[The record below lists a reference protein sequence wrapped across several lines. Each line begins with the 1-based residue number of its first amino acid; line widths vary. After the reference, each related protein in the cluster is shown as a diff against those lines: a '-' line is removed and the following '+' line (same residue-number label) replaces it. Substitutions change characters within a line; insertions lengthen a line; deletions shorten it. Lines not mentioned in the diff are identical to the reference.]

1 MGIATDIIFLVVAA
15 FGLGLLM
22 QRMGQPIVLGYIAA
36 GIVLGPHTGGLTV
49 SSREE
54 IDLLAELGVTLLLFG
69 LGLEFSLKA
78 LSPVKRVALIGTPI
92 QMALTLVLGA
102 ALGRMLGWDWTSSVW
117 LGALLAPSST
127 MVLLKTLM
135 NQGWL
140 GTLSSRVMIG
150 MLIVQDLALI
160 PLMIVLPELQRPS
173 EGLIQLGW
181 AFAKGG
187 GFLALALVVGKRVLP
202 QLMGYVARLGSR
214 ELFVLAVTATGLGL
228 GYVTHTLGLSFAF
241 GAFVAGILLRES
253 DYGHQALSDVIPVRD
268 LFGLLFFA
276 SVGMLLDPAFLYAH
290 ASQVLMLVGVVSL
303 GKGLIFALLA
313 RAFGYGNVIPLA
325 VGLGLFQVGEFAF
338 VLANLGLKVNAI
350 TTDLHAL
357 VLNVAVVSMLL
368 TPIVSKQTARLYSLQ
383 RRLFPSPPLKAA
395 HPLVEGMKGHVIVIG
410 SGRVGRQVAAA
421 LGQSAQPFVLVELD
435 QQQMELAKATEAPV
449 IFGDA
454 THATVLEAAEIHH
467 AKLLVITTEDIVVSR
482 AVLSQA
488 RALNPAVEF
497 VVSTSDPAFVEML
510 AALHVADVVLP
521 EFETSREL
529 TRRALAR
536 LGVGEQALEEAM
548 SQFETRRR

>member
-36 GIVLGPHTGGLTV
+36 GVVLGPHTGGLTV

-92 QMALTLVLGA
+92 QIVLTVLLGC
-102 ALGRMLGWDWTSSVW
+102 ALGRMMGWSWTSSVW

-150 MLIVQDLALI
+150 MLIIQDLAVI
-160 PLMIVLPELQRPS
+160 PLMIVLPELEHPS

-181 AFAKGG
+181 ACAKGG
-187 GFLALALVVGKRVLP
+187 GFLVLTLLVGKRWLP
-202 QLMGYVARLGSR
+202 RLMGYVARLGSR

-228 GYVTHTLGLSFAF
+228 GYITHTLGLSFAF
-241 GAFVAGILLRES
+241 GAFVAGMVLRES
-253 DYGHQALSDVIPVRD
+253 DYGHQALSDVTPVRD

-276 SVGMLLDPAFLYAH
+276 SVGMLLDPAFLYGH
-290 ASQVLMLVGVVSL
+290 AFEVLLLVVVVSL

-338 VLANLGLKVNAI
+338 VLANVGLKAKAI
-350 TTDLHAL
+350 SPELHAL
-357 VLNVAVVSMLL
+357 VLNAAVVSMLL
-368 TPIVSKQTARLYSLQ
+368 TPLISKQTARLYSLQ
-383 RRLFPSPPLKAA
+383 RRLFPSAPLSAEY
-395 HPLVEGMKGHVIVIG
+395 PRVEGMKGHVVVIG
-410 SGRVGRQVAAA
+410 AGRVGRQIA
-421 LGQSAQPFVLVELD
+421 SAFERAEQAFVLVELD
-435 QQQMELAKATEAPV
+435 QQQMELAKATQAPV

-454 THATVLEAAEIHH
+454 THAVVLEAAEVQH
-467 AKLLVITTEDIVVSR
+467 AKLLIITTEDIVVAR

-488 RALNPAVEF
+488 RILNPALEF
-497 VVSTSDPAFVEML
+497 VVSTSDPNFAETL
-510 AALHVADVVLP
+510 AKLQVADVVVP
-521 EFETSREL
+521 EVETGVQL
-529 TRRALAR
+529 TRHALAR
-536 LGVGEQALEEAM
+536 LGLGEP
-548 SQFETRRR
+548 